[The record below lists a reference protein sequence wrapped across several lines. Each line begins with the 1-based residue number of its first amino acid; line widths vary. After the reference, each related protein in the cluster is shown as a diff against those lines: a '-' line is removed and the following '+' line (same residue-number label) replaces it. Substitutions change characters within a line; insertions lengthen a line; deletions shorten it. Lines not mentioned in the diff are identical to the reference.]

1 MTAPQLPSPHAGL
14 ANNLMRLAILRGQA
28 EVVALEAQLI
38 AATAENQRLKG
49 GQQ

>member
-1 MTAPQLPSPHAGL
+1 MTAPPQPSPHAGL
-14 ANNLMRLAILRGQA
+14 ANNLKRLAIQRGQA

-38 AATAENQRLKG
+38 AATALNQHLKG